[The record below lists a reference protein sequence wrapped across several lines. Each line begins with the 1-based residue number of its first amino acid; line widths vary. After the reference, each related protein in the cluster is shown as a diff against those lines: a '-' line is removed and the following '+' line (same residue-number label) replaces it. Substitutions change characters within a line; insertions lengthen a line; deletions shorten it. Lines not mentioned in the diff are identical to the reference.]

1 MLHET
6 VCLDGCKAVMSTDTQ
21 TPHGHLTDE
30 YLYTARS
37 EVLTVML
44 LKTSLVE
51 MPDPEDDGLFIQQQ
65 SITTKKV

>member
-1 MLHET
+1 
-6 VCLDGCKAVMSTDTQ
+6 MSIDTQ